1 MELGLAGK
9 RAIVTG
15 GSRGIGLAVARS
27 LVAEGVHVAVVARAR
42 ADLEAAANGLAAG
55 GGTAVAVPADTG
67 DDASVA
73 AMVEAAVEALGGVDI
88 LVNAAAQP
96 MGQSAPPSLEEITT
110 ELFWEDVNVKV
121 MGYLRCAQQVAPHLV
136 SQGWGR
142 IINVSG
148 LGARSTGS
156 IIGSVRNVGVAAL
169 TKNLAD
175 RLGPHGV
182 NVTVVHPGLTRTER
196 TPAVLAARASRS
208 GRSTEEEEAQL
219 ARTNTIGRL
228 VDAAEVADVVT
239 FLASPRSVA
248 INGDAIACG
257 GGAPGAIHY

>member
-1 MELGLAGK
+1 MDLGLVGK

-27 LVAEGVHVAVVARAR
+27 LVGEGVDVVLVARGR
-42 ADLEAAANGLAAG
+42 EHLEAAAAELGAG
-55 GGTAVAVPADTG
+55 GRQVVAVPADTG
-67 DDASVA
+67 DDRSVA
-73 AMVEAAVEALGGVDI
+73 AMVASAVTALGGIDI
-88 LVNAAAQP
+88 LVNCAAQP
-96 MGQSAPPSLEEITT
+96 MGQSAPPALEDITT

-121 MGYLRCAQQVAPHLV
+121 MGYLRCAQHVAPHLV
-136 SQGWGR
+136 GQGWGR
-142 IINVSG
+142 IINISG

-182 NVTVVHPGLTRTER
+182 NVTVVHPGLTRTEK
-196 TPAVLAARASRS
+196 TAEVVAARASAT
-208 GRSTEEEEAQL
+208 GRTASEVEEQL

-239 FLASPRSVA
+239 FLASPRSA
-248 INGDAIACG
+248 SINGDAIACG
-257 GGAPGAIHY
+257 GGTPGAIHY